1 MSTEIMINRSAE
13 KYLKPTHIASYSPRV
28 GYARPSLLPVFAPAS
43 KRFWKG
49 LTSRLRDL
57 LADHLFSN
65 IALVAVVTRAL
76 APTRAGERVASVNL
90 AGNLR
95 SAFNW
100 FFALLMLILASPLF
114 FLLALAIKLDSTGPV
129 FFMQERVGRNRRRH
143 DRRTPGVTLHNC
155 RRRSD
160 RRQSNL
166 HGKPFMVYK
175 FRTMVVDA
183 EKRCGPIWAT
193 KNDPRITKVGKFLR
207 KTRLD
212 ELPQLINVLRGEMMI
227 VGPRPERPFFVEK
240 LSRQIDGYIER
251 LTVKPGI
258 TGLAQVENGYDSSV
272 DDVKTKVAYD
282 LQYIKS
288 SSVSRDLIIMLKTIG
303 VVLGCRGV

>member
-1 MSTEIMINRSAE
+1 MQRIMINRSAQ
-13 KYLKPTHIASYSPRV
+13 KYLKPTQIASYSPRV
-28 GYARPSLLPVFAPAS
+28 GYARPSLLPAFAPAS
-43 KRFWKG
+43 KRYWKG
-49 LTSRLRDL
+49 LTRRLRDL
-57 LADHLFSN
+57 FADHLVSS
-65 IALVAVVTRAL
+65 ITLAAVVTRAL
-76 APTRAGERVASVNL
+76 APAGVGERTASVNF
-90 AGNLR
+90 AGGFR

-100 FFALLMLILASPLF
+100 LFALLMLALASPLF
-114 FLLALAIKLDSTGPV
+114 CLVALAIKLDSTGPV
-129 FFMQERVGRNRRRH
+129 FFKQERIGRNRRKQ
-143 DRRTPGVTLHNC
+143 DRRAPGVALYNC
-155 RRRSD
+155 RRRTD
-160 RRQSNL
+160 RREGNL

-240 LSRQIDGYIER
+240 LSRQIDGYAGR
-251 LTVKPGI
+251 LAVKPGI

-272 DDVKTKVAYD
+272 DDVKAKVAYD
-282 LQYIKS
+282 LQYIRS
-288 SSVSRDLIIMLKTIG
+288 SSIGRDLIIMLKTIG